1 LISVYTH
8 HNILNV
14 GDRVDLLLACLR
26 KNAQILF
33 PIRFRL
39 KQCEMLDMCFLHRFE
54 SNDKNCCKNNI
65 LACFVK
71 IIIII
76 SS

>member
-54 SNDKNCCKNNI
+54 SN
-65 LACFVK
+65 
-71 IIIII
+71 
-76 SS
+76 